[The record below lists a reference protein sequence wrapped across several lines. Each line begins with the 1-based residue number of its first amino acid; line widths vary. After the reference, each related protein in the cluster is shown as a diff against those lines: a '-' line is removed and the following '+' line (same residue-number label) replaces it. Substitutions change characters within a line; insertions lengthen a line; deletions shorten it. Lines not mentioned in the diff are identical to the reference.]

1 MCVIDIDKHLIIHAP
16 NVHSGGGL
24 VLLQVLLSVPNLL
37 VRLAQLDCR
46 TKQQQNLPTNTSLH
60 YVNRSVFS
68 RLIAEWRLWRTTTE
82 NDVVLC
88 FHGLPPLLPLR
99 GRVVVFVQNRILFET
114 SSLVDYPLF
123 TRIRLTIE
131 RLWTRVLQRNCNRYI
146 VQTPSMADAVQR
158 CLGKHVEVSVLPFA
172 PSIFSLSPEKIPTSA
187 CKYDFV
193 YVASGEAH
201 KNHGNLLEAWRLL
214 ANAGLKPS
222 LALTINPQLFPLLT
236 EEVAR
241 HTQEYGLNIVNLGQI
256 PALDIPN
263 LYQSSSALIFASKT
277 ESLGLPLIEAT
288 QLGLPVIAPELD
300 YVRDVIQP
308 EETFDPNSPVSIARA
323 VRRFLDKAEPTV
335 HIHSAE
341 EFLAE
346 VLK

>member
-1 MCVIDIDKHLIIHAP
+1 MEQKTIDLILHAP

-24 VLLQVLLSVPNLL
+24 VLLLSLLSAPNLK
-37 VRLAQLDCR
+37 VKLAQLDCR
-46 TKQQQNLPTNTSLH
+46 VKQQLRLPTNTLRH

-68 RLIAEWRLWRTTTE
+68 RLCAEWRLWRYTKAS
-82 NDVVLC
+82 DVVLC

-99 GRVVVFVQNRILFET
+99 GHVVVFVQNRILFET

-131 RLWTRVLQRNCNRYI
+131 RLWTRVMQGNSNRYI
-146 VQTPSMADAVQR
+146 VQTPSMAIALTC
-158 CLGKHVEVSVLPFA
+158 CLGHDVEVSIMPFA
-172 PSIFSLSPEKIPTSA
+172 PSVVSFSPERMPTSV

-201 KNHGNLLEAWRLL
+201 KNHSNLLEAWRLL
-214 ANAGLKPS
+214 ADAGLKPS
-222 LALTINPQLFPLLT
+222 LAVTVNPQLHSFLSG
-236 EEVAR
+236 EIAR
-241 HTQEYGLNIVNLGQI
+241 YSQEYGLDIVNLGQV
-256 PALDIPN
+256 AMADISGI
-263 LYQSSSALIFASKT
+263 YQSSSALIFPSKT

-308 EETFDPNSPVSIARA
+308 TETFDPNSSISIARA
-323 VRRFLDKAEPTV
+323 VKRFLGKAEPAV
-335 HIHSAE
+335 QIHSAK

-346 VLK
+346 VLR

>member
-1 MCVIDIDKHLIIHAP
+1 MEQKKTDFILHAP

-24 VLLQVLLSVPNLL
+24 VLLQALLSTPNLS
-37 VRLAQLDCR
+37 VNLAQLDCR
-46 TKQQQNLPTNTSLH
+46 AKQQLNLPAGTSYY
-60 YVNRSVFS
+60 YVNNTVFS
-68 RLIAEWRLWRTTTE
+68 RLCAEWRLWRCTRT
-82 NDVVLC
+82 DDLILC
-88 FHGLPPLLPLR
+88 FHGLPPLLHLR
-99 GRVVVFVQNRILFET
+99 GQVVVLVQNRILFET
-114 SSLVDYPLF
+114 SSLVGYPLF

-172 PSIFSLSPEKIPTSA
+172 PSIFSFSPKKIPTLA

-214 ANAGLKPS
+214 ANADLKPS

-263 LYQSSSALIFASKT
+263 FYQSSSALIFPSKT

-308 EETFDPNSPVSIARA
+308 VQTFDPNSPVSIARA
-323 VRRFLDKAEPTV
+323 VKRFLGNAEPTV

>member
-1 MCVIDIDKHLIIHAP
+1 MEQKKIDLILHAP

-24 VLLQVLLSVPNLL
+24 VLLLSLLATPNLK
-37 VRLAQLDCR
+37 VKLAQLDCR
-46 TKQQQNLPTNTSLH
+46 VKQHLGLSTSTLRH
-60 YVNRSVFS
+60 YVNPSVFS
-68 RLIAEWRLWRTTTE
+68 RLFAEWRLWRWTKA

-114 SSLVDYPLF
+114 SSLAGYPLF
-123 TRIRLTIE
+123 TRIRLSIE
-131 RLWTRVLQRNCNRYI
+131 RLWTRVMQSNCNQYI
-146 VQTPSMADAVQR
+146 VQTPSMAIAVHR
-158 CLGKHVEVSVLPFA
+158 CLGNDKEVSVLPFA
-172 PSIFSLSPEKIPTSA
+172 PSVVSFSPEKMPSSVG
-187 CKYDFV
+187 KYDFV

-201 KNHGNLLEAWRLL
+201 KNHSNLLEAWRLL
-214 ANAGLKPS
+214 ADAGLKPS
-222 LALTINPQLFPLLT
+222 LAVTVNPQLHSFLYG
-236 EEVAR
+236 EIAR
-241 HTQEYGLNIVNLGQI
+241 YSQEYGLDIVNLGQV
-256 PALDIPN
+256 AMADISGI
-263 LYQSSSALIFASKT
+263 YQSSSALIFPSKT

-308 EETFDPNSPVSIARA
+308 AETFDPNSPVSIARA

-335 HIHSAE
+335 QIHSAE

-346 VLK
+346 VLR

>member
-1 MCVIDIDKHLIIHAP
+1 MEQKKTDFILHAP

-24 VLLQVLLSVPNLL
+24 VLLQALLSTPNLS
-37 VRLAQLDCR
+37 VNLAQLDCR
-46 TKQQQNLPTNTSLH
+46 AKQQLNLPAGTSYY
-60 YVNRSVFS
+60 YVNHSVFS
-68 RLIAEWRLWRTTTE
+68 RLCAEWRLWRYTRT
-82 NDVVLC
+82 DDLILC
-88 FHGLPPLLPLR
+88 FHGLPPLLHLR
-99 GRVVVFVQNRILFET
+99 GRVVVFVQNRILLET
-114 SSLVDYPLF
+114 SSLVGYPLF

-172 PSIFSLSPEKIPTSA
+172 PSIFSFSPKKIPTSA
-187 CKYDFV
+187 CKYDFA

-222 LALTINPQLFPLLT
+222 LALTINPQLSPLLS
-236 EEVAR
+236 EEIAR
-241 HTQEYGLNIVNLGQI
+241 HTQEYELNIVNLGQI

-300 YVRDVIQP
+300 YVRDIIQP
-308 EETFDPNSPVSIARA
+308 AETFNPNSPVSIARA
-323 VRRFLDKAEPTV
+323 VRRFLGNAEPAV
-335 HIHSAE
+335 QIHSAE

-346 VLK
+346 VLR

>member
-1 MCVIDIDKHLIIHAP
+1 MQQKTINLVLHAP

-24 VLLQVLLSVPNLL
+24 VLLKTLLSAPNLSA
-37 VRLAQLDCR
+37 RLTQLDCR
-46 TKQQQNLPTNTSLH
+46 AKQQLNLPTGTSYY
-60 YVNRSVFS
+60 YVNNTAFS
-68 RLIAEWRLWRTTTE
+68 RLCAEWRLWRCTRT
-82 NDVVLC
+82 DDLILC
-88 FHGLPPLLPLR
+88 FHGLPPLLHLR
-99 GRVVVFVQNRILFET
+99 GRVVVFVQNRILLET
-114 SSLVDYPLF
+114 SSLVGYPLF

-172 PSIFSLSPEKIPTSA
+172 PSIFSFSPKKIPTSA

-193 YVASGEAH
+193 YVASGESH

-222 LALTINPQLFPLLT
+222 LALTINPQLFPMLSA
-236 EEVAR
+236 EVAR

-263 LYQSSSALIFASKT
+263 FYQSSSALIFASKT

-300 YVRDVIQP
+300 YVRDIIQP
-308 EETFDPNSPVSIARA
+308 AETFDPNSPVSIARA
-323 VRRFLDKAEPTV
+323 VRRFLSNTESTV
-335 HIHSAE
+335 QIHSAE

>member
-1 MCVIDIDKHLIIHAP
+1 MQQKTINLVLHAP

-24 VLLQVLLSVPNLL
+24 VLLQTLLSAPNLS
-37 VRLAQLDCR
+37 VRVTQLDCR
-46 TKQQQNLPTNTSLH
+46 AKQQLNLPTGTSHH

-68 RLIAEWRLWRTTTE
+68 RLCAEWRLWRTTTK
-82 NDVVLC
+82 NDVVMC
-88 FHGLPPLLPLR
+88 FHGLPPLLPIR
-99 GRVVVFVQNRILFET
+99 GQVVVFVQNRILFET
-114 SSLVDYPLF
+114 SSLVGYSFF

-131 RLWTRVLQRNCNRYI
+131 RLWTRMMRGNCSRYI
-146 VQTPSMADAVQR
+146 VQTPSMKNAVQS
-158 CLGKHVEVSVLPFA
+158 CLGNDVEVSVLPFA
-172 PSIFSLSPEKIPTSA
+172 PLIDLFSAKTPPA
-187 CKYDFV
+187 GMQKYDFV

-201 KNHGNLLEAWRLL
+201 KNHGKLLEAWRLL

-222 LALTINPQLFPLLT
+222 LALTINPQLFPLLSA
-236 EEVAR
+236 EIAR

-256 PALDIPN
+256 PALEIPN
-263 LYQSSSALIFASKT
+263 LYQSSSALIFPSKT